1 MGESRLSKESRKA
14 VLKIRNRSLSLEL
27 KSCSNFSRKH
37 MNSSSLIEAV
47 IAPGILRD
55 PVKEK
60 L

>member
-27 KSCSNFSRKH
+27 KSCSNFSRIY
-37 MNSSSLIEAV
+37 MDSSSLTEAV
-47 IAPGILRD
+47 IAPEISRD